1 MNNNNLEVFM
11 RVGRRFCCLSVLMA
25 SIWSAS
31 SHAATDPNS
40 LLYPALKAPLASQAL
55 LLDAATTSQRQLIVG
70 EHGIVLYRDQ
80 STARWQQAEVPVST
94 MLTAVTPVE
103 GGIWL
108 AVGHDGIII
117 RSTDNG
123 AHWSLVHHEVKARK
137 ARAKAE
143 IERLEQAIA
152 ARSES
157 SSDAAEDDE
166 PSLEDLEY
174 ALDDARFALEHNDV
188 PPLLDVMMLDAQH
201 GFAAGGYNT
210 LLETRDGG
218 VSWQYVADRL
228 PNPEGLHNNVIAQ
241 DRQGHLWLAGERGSL
256 YRSDDQG
263 QTWQAEDSPY
273 SGSWFALTALPEGG
287 LILAGLRGHAYWRHQ
302 DSEAWQSLNL
312 PTETTFNGATV
323 SPEGDVVLLGQGGIF
338 AHGELPHLTI
348 SALPERESLLA
359 AMGHEHQMIGIGQGG
374 VHRLVIQADSAT
386 HQEEAK

>member
-11 RVGRRFCCLSVLMA
+11 RVGRRFGCLSLLMA
-25 SIWSAS
+25 SVWSAS
-31 SHAATDPNS
+31 SQAATDPNS

-55 LLDAATTSQRQLIVG
+55 LLDAATTPQRQLIVG
-70 EHGIVLYRDQ
+70 EHGIVLYRD
-80 STARWQQAEVPVST
+80 STTANWQQADVPVSP
-94 MLTAVTPVE
+94 MLTAVTHVSDE
-103 GGIWL
+103 VWL

-123 AHWSLVHHEVKARK
+123 VHWSLVHHEVKARK
-137 ARAKAE
+137 ARAQAD
-143 IERLEQAIA
+143 IERLKQAIA

-166 PSLEDLEY
+166 PSLDDLEY

-188 PPLLDVMMLDAQH
+188 PPLLDVLMLDAEH

-218 VSWQYVADRL
+218 LSWQYVSDRL
-228 PNPEGLHNNVIAQ
+228 PNPDGMHNNVMAQ

-273 SGSWFALTALPEGG
+273 SGSWFALTPLPDGG
-287 LILAGLRGHAYWRHQ
+287 LVLAGLRGHAYWRQ
-302 DSEAWQSLNL
+302 PNSETWQPLNL

-323 SPEGDVVLLGQGGIF
+323 LPDGKVMLLGQGGIF
-338 AHGELPHLTI
+338 AQGVLPHLTI
-348 SALPERESLLA
+348 SSLPERESLLTA
-359 AMGHEHQMIGIGQGG
+359 IAPDGQMIGVGQGG
-374 VHRLVIQADSAT
+374 IHRLSVHTDSAA
-386 HQEEAK
+386 HQEEAN